1 MLSDYGA
8 RDDSWESSGQQ
19 DQPVK
24 SVNPKGNQ
32 PWIFFE
38 RTDAD
43 ASVLWLSD
51 VKSQLI
57 EKDPGAGKDWGQEEE
72 ATEAEV
78 VGWHHQLN
86 EHEFQQTLGDTAVH
100 GVQRVRHNL
109 MTEQY
114 MHIWFQNVVLFS
126 VFLWLKL

>member
-114 MHIWFQNVVLFS
+114 MHIWVQNVVLFS

>member
-57 EKDPGAGKDWGQEEE
+57 QKDPGAGKDWGQEEE
-72 ATEAEV
+72 ATEVEV
-78 VGWHHQLN
+78 VGWHQQLN
-86 EHEFQQTLGDTAVH
+86 GHEFQQTLGDTAVH

-114 MHIWFQNVVLFS
+114 MHIWVQKVVLFS